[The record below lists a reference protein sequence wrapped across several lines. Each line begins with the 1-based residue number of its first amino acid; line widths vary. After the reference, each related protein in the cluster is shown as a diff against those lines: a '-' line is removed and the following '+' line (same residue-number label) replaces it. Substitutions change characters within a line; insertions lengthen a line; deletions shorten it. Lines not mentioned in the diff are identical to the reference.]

1 MIPSRLEALVRDQI
15 DDLIRK
21 RNCRPRAYGVIVIV
35 WGLLVMA
42 PMFGFAQTI
51 YSSGPQVQRVFINSG
66 KLRKLLGEVKSYG
79 YVDVVVTQD
88 LSPTN
93 EFEGYSKP
101 HSTPRGMVYDV
112 HISPGSDIYVE
123 TLIAHELLHASLR
136 HERFGSGP
144 ATIVRGPELNARE
157 LRMMESL
164 IESLGSCYQDAE
176 IDRRMAKLSFKP
188 QLLQDDEKSTLIAEA
203 NIVPRTSLYKQEA
216 ALVMYCLSI
225 RLRNFRMNEIYAAYK
240 PWYPELPR
248 DVDTITHTVGP
259 ELCNTG
265 EACFKKMLA
274 LRKAV
279 GLEGEVRFPNPLTNK
294 IE

>member
-1 MIPSRLEALVRDQI
+1 
-15 DDLIRK
+15 
-21 RNCRPRAYGVIVIV
+21 
-35 WGLLVMA
+35 
-42 PMFGFAQTI
+42 
-51 YSSGPQVQRVFINSG
+51 
-66 KLRKLLGEVKSYG
+66 
-79 YVDVVVTQD
+79 
-88 LSPTN
+88 
-93 EFEGYSKP
+93 
-101 HSTPRGMVYDV
+101 
-112 HISPGSDIYVE
+112 
-123 TLIAHELLHASLR
+123 
-136 HERFGSGP
+136 
-144 ATIVRGPELNARE
+144 
-157 LRMMESL
+157 MMESL